1 MAYKLKKGVFLR
13 QIGLPPL
20 CEWKLTDELA
30 EKYLQ
35 NDPSLARY
43 FAFIPEKKAVQP
55 VKKVEVKKEVIP
67 EPEIEKIEVEEVEE
81 QEIIPEPEVIKPKRK
96 RKPKK

>member
-1 MAYKLKKGVFLR
+1 MAHYKLKKGVFLR

-43 FAFIPEKKAVQP
+43 FAFIPEKKATIP
-55 VKKVEVKKEVIP
+55 VKAKVIP
-67 EPEIEKIEVEEVEE
+67 VKEEIKEEKIEE
-81 QEIIPEPEVIKPKRK
+81 QEIIPEIIAEPEVVKPKRK

>member
-35 NDPSLARY
+35 NDPSLSKY
-43 FAFIPEKKAVQP
+43 FAFIPEKKAPISVKTKVIP
-55 VKKVEVKKEVIP
+55 VKEEIKE
-67 EPEIEKIEVEEVEE
+67 EKIEE
-81 QEIIPEPEVIKPKRK
+81 QEDIPEIIAEPEVVKPKRK

>member
-20 CEWKLTDELA
+20 CEWKLTDELT

-43 FAFIPEKKAVQP
+43 FAFIPEKKAPVKP
-55 VKKVEVKKEVIP
+55 VKKVEVKKEV
-67 EPEIEKIEVEEVEE
+67 EIQKLKIYRFSDKLNLENKEEGEHL
-81 QEIIPEPEVIKPKRK
+81 
-96 RKPKK
+96 

>member
-43 FAFIPEKKAVQP
+43 FAFIPEKKAPISVKTKVVP
-55 VKKVEVKKEVIP
+55 VKDEIKE
-67 EPEIEKIEVEEVEE
+67 EKIY
-81 QEIIPEPEVIKPKRK
+81 PDGKTYTSIKSRHHHPGGGCHC
-96 RKPKK
+96 